1 MSRVGLGFDAH
12 AFDASRRL
20 VLGGV
25 MIPDSPGL
33 AGHSDADVLSHSIA
47 DALLGAAG
55 LGDLGSNFPDD
66 DEWRDAS
73 SLRILEV
80 TAAKLTAAGWEIVN
94 IDATVVAEG
103 PRLTAYRDQMS
114 AAVGGALGIPPG
126 IVSIKATTADRMGFT
141 GRGEGIA
148 AVAVVSIQRPG
159 EGN

>member
-1 MSRVGLGFDAH
+1 VSRVGLGFDAH

-25 MIPDSPGL
+25 MIPDSAGL

-73 SLRILEV
+73 SLLILERT
-80 TAAKLTAAGWEIVN
+80 TARVAAAGWSIVN
-94 IDATVVAEG
+94 VDVTVIAEG
-103 PRLTAYRDQMS
+103 PRLGPYRDQMS
-114 AAVGGALGIPPG
+114 AAVAGALGITPG
-126 IVSIKATTADRMGFT
+126 VVSIKATTTDRMGFT

-148 AVAVVSIQRPG
+148 AIAVASIERAG

>member
-1 MSRVGLGFDAH
+1 VGLGVDAH

-25 MIPDSPGL
+25 TIPDSPGL

-73 SLRILEV
+73 SLRILEE
-80 TAAKLTAAGWEIVN
+80 TATKLTAAGWSVVN
-94 IDATVVAEG
+94 IDATVVAEV
-103 PRLTAYRDQMS
+103 PRLGPYRDQMS
-114 AAVGGALGIPPG
+114 GAVAGALGVAPG
-126 IVSIKATTADRMGFT
+126 VVSIKATTTDRMGFT

-148 AVAVVSIQRPG
+148 AMAVISIERSD